1 MEPFVV
7 EVLSNSSSS
16 AAVKLVLQPES
27 KDEFAHHAYAK
38 VYGQPATEDVKL
50 AFTDGNSLLVH
61 YAPVMAV
68 DFMGYG
74 CRLLLRF
81 ADRR

>member
-27 KDEFAHHAYAK
+27 KEKFAHHAYAK
-38 VYGQPATEDVKL
+38 VYGQPSSEDVKL

-61 YAPVMAV
+61 
-68 DFMGYG
+68 
-74 CRLLLRF
+74 
-81 ADRR
+81 